1 MKKILLSLITVL
13 LLTAGF
19 SAPAFANDGHALADQ
34 AYGSSY
40 QDFAVVSQES
50 RALFFRCYDNGLFAV
65 LVEASYTAGNTY
77 NPVIPSTVTGPTTG
91 KVYKVTDITDLGGN
105 KASITLSSNLTIIRE
120 GIFGGSSIKTVD
132 VPASVKTIEK
142 NAFWNCTSLATAT
155 FHEGLETVGA
165 NAFSGTKLTSVV
177 LPTSVKSLGSGA
189 FSCDNLTSI
198 TVGGP
203 ALTEFPSGVFK
214 TSNLTTLTLNEG
226 VKKIGTSAFSN
237 SKLKTVVLPNSLTE
251 IGNSAFASCSQLA
264 SVTLGSGLLKIGEDA
279 FRNCPNLVTG
289 DLPNSITYIGDH
301 AFSLC
306 NKLTD
311 KLSFG
316 NNITYIGTGAFGNL
330 PIASLHLPSG
340 VTVGSAAFAGC
351 DQIQTLNVAV
361 PSITTTDFST
371 KKVVTLILR
380 NGVQSI
386 GDGAFSESTNLFTA
400 DLPNSLRTIG
410 NYAFANT
417 IFEKVNLSGVTS
429 IGQGAFMNNKALKE
443 AIMSNDLT
451 TLGAEA
457 FYGCTS
463 LETVALGKKI
473 TAIGD
478 NTFNNCGKI
487 TTITIPASV
496 KTIGQ
501 SAFIGTSLTS
511 IVLGEGLQSIGQ
523 KAFAYS
529 NALTNIVSYATTA
542 PTLGASVFEGVPAN
556 ASVKVPCSGLSSY
569 QSKWSYFSNI
579 STMSPVYAESED
591 EAKGTVTIT
600 HAGDCNNPVVVLVA
614 TAKTGYKFQRWS
626 DGNTDNPRTITSSDE
641 MHLTAYF
648 ETAEGIEEVIANGI
662 KDNRKVI
669 IDGQLFI
676 FGTNGEVY
684 NAQGIRV
691 H

>member
-1 MKKILLSLITVL
+1 MRK
-13 LLTAGF
+13 LLTLVAGLLVMVGS
-19 SAPAFANDGHALADQ
+19 SAPVFADDGHALADQ
-34 AYGSSY
+34 AYGSAY
-40 QDFAVVSQES
+40 QDFAVVSQDS

-65 LVEASYTAGNTY
+65 LVEATYTPGNTY
-77 NPVIPSTVTGPTTG
+77 NPVIPSTVSGPTTG

-105 KASITLSSNLTIIRE
+105 KASIILSSNLTIIRE
-120 GIFGGSSIKTVD
+120 GILGGSSIKTVD

-142 NAFWNCTSLATAT
+142 NAFWNCTSLATVT

-177 LPTSVKSLGSGA
+177 LPTSVKSLGSNA

-203 ALTEFPSGVFK
+203 SLTEFPSGVFK
-214 TSNLTTLTLNEG
+214 TTNLTSLTLNEG

-237 SKLKTVVLPNSLTE
+237 SKLTTVVLPNSLTE

-316 NNITYIGTGAFGNL
+316 NNITYIGIGAFGNL

-417 IFEKVNLSGVTS
+417 IFEQVNLSGVTS
-429 IGQGAFMNNKALKE
+429 IGQCAFMNNKALKE

-487 TTITIPASV
+487 TTINIPSSV

-529 NALTNIVSYATTA
+529 SALTNIVSYATTA
-542 PTLGASVFEGVPAN
+542 PTLGSNVFEGVPAN
-556 ASVKVPCSGLSSY
+556 AVVKVPCSGLSSY

-614 TAKTGYKFQRWS
+614 TAKSGYKFQRWS
-626 DGNTDNPRTITSSDE
+626 DNNTDNPRTITSSNE
-641 MHLTAYF
+641 VRLIAYF
-648 ETAEGIEEVIANGI
+648 EVAEGIEEVIANGV
-662 KDNRKVI
+662 KDTHKVL
-669 IDGQLFI
+669 IDGHLYI
-676 FGTNGEVY
+676 LGTDGEVY
-684 NAQGIRV
+684 NAQGIRIR
-691 H
+691 